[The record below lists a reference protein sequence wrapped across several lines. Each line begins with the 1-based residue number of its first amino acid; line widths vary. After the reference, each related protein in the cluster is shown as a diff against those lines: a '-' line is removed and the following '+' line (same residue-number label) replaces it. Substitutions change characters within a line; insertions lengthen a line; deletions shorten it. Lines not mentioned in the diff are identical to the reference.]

1 MMTTSSTTHFPD
13 RDKLSVVTAAMAIAI
28 LSGRFVH
35 LPAWQITVPLPGFT
49 LPIHFGLPGAMAL
62 LIAALT
68 VAGVDWILGDHPAL
82 ETRTTLPHWLLP
94 ALTAWVLE
102 VLLQRLPGGIAWWS
116 TLFAGIGLWFLV
128 MLAEYIVVDGEDL
141 RYPLAATG
149 LIALGFLLF
158 FLLTVAVRSA
168 GLRLFFTAPMLG
180 LAAAT
185 VALRAFN
192 LQLHGLWKPVEAIF
206 ILAITTQ
213 LAAAF
218 HYLPIPPVAFGL
230 ILTAITYAATVYIG
244 NLLEEEPPS
253 QAVVEPLVV
262 LALLL
267 LLLPLAW

>member
-1 MMTTSSTTHFPD
+1 MTITSPAHFPD
-13 RDKLSVVTAAMAIAI
+13 RDKLSVATAAMAIAM
-28 LSGRFVH
+28 LSGHFVH
-35 LPAWQITVPLPGFT
+35 LPAWQTTLRLPGFV
-49 LPIHFGLPGAMAL
+49 LPLRIGMPGVMAL

-68 VAGVDWILGDHPAL
+68 IAGVDWILGDHPAL
-82 ETRTTLPHWLLP
+82 ANRSTLPHWLLP

-102 VLLQRLPGGIAWWS
+102 VLLQHLPGGVAWWS
-116 TLFAGIGLWFLV
+116 ALFGGIALWFLV

-149 LIALGFLLF
+149 LTALGFLLF
-158 FLLTVAVRSA
+158 FMLAVAVRAS
-168 GLRLFFTAPMLG
+168 GLRLFFAAPMLG
-180 LAAAT
+180 LAAGT

-206 ILAITTQ
+206 ILAIATQ
-213 LAAAF
+213 LAAAV
-218 HYLPIPPVAFGL
+218 HYLPIPAAAYGL
-230 ILTAITYAATVYIG
+230 MLTAATYAATVYIG